1 MDRATAYARMVVSK
15 RKKVGRKEYLACK
28 RHLEDLKRKSFEYFF
43 DREASEQHISL
54 ANELIVGEGEEV
66 KTLTTRGFQNFIIG
80 SLFGWRHR
88 ETGERRFREAY
99 IQIGRQNGK
108 SFLGGAVA
116 NDMASFSG
124 YRKGRIFCV
133 ATKQDQANIV
143 WEEIQKFIESD
154 PDLKE
159 LYRIRE
165 HDRTIKSL
173 VTGTVI
179 KSLGRDTK
187 SADGFRSILAIVDE
201 YHAHPNNQMYKL
213 MNDGQINVSGAL
225 TLAITTA
232 GFNLN
237 GACYVHYLFCEKVLE
252 RAVEKESLFIFIA
265 EMDKDDDIWDPK
277 NWAKANPYLLWN
289 EDESLNDGMIKR
301 MEEKAIDAKEKG
313 GDELMN
319 FMTKSLNTWVTY
331 AAGGLI
337 DLEQWKNCESDL
349 TLADMKG
356 KECYLGIDL
365 SQGGDLTSIAL
376 VFPLENDELFVYT
389 HSFMPE
395 KRLLEHEKTDE
406 APYRFW
412 TNSGLLT
419 LTSGLSG
426 IKTDYKYIVSHLKS
440 VIEQYDLEVLG
451 CGYDSHNASA
461 FLSDLEFLGCD
472 LIEVVQS
479 ARSLNDSTV
488 DFQLSVKANHVKYN
502 KNESLLR
509 WSVANATL
517 TSNSFGEIKIQKSTE
532 KARIDPVDALI
543 DAWKI
548 MLMNKE
554 DGVLNADDEFDDWL
568 KIREEMKS

>member
-337 DLEQWKNCESDL
+337 DLEKWKNCESDL
-349 TLADMKG
+349 TLTDMKG

-376 VFPLENDELFVYT
+376 VFLLENDEIFVYT

-406 APYRFW
+406 APYRIW
-412 TNSGLLT
+412 ANSGLLT

-426 IKTDYKYIVSHLKS
+426 IKTDYKYIISHLKS
-440 VIEQYDLEVLG
+440 VIEKYDLEVLG